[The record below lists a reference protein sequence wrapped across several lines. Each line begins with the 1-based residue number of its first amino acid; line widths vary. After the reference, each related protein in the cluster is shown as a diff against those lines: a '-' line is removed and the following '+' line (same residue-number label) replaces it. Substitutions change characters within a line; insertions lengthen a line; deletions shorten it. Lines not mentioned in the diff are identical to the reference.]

1 MSVLKTLTYYYC
13 VIIIINI
20 SLLILKIENMT
31 TEEIN
36 ALENKVFRLECEQL
50 KWRKFRKVVE
60 SFLEM
65 SDTFGGNTES
75 EVKEIREELE
85 SIKYY

>member
-1 MSVLKTLTYYYC
+1 MPVLKNLTYYYC

-50 KWRKFRKVVE
+50 KWRNFRKFIINV
-60 SFLEM
+60 
-65 SDTFGGNTES
+65 
-75 EVKEIREELE
+75 
-85 SIKYY
+85 